1 MALKISISSLIY
13 KALILEEIGTTAICE
28 YLSMSFMQLLAVQY
42 TLFLNIFSNKSK
54 NFLDVVESQRPSD
67 R

>member
-28 YLSMSFMQLLAVQY
+28 YLSMSFMKLLAVQY

>member
-1 MALKISISSLIY
+1 MSSLIY
-13 KALILEEIGTTAICE
+13 KAPLLEEIGTAANCK
-28 YLSMSFMQLLAVQY
+28 YLSMPFMQLLAVQY
-42 TLFLNIFSNKSK
+42 TLFLNIFSDKSK

>member
-42 TLFLNIFSNKSK
+42 TLFLNIFSDNSK